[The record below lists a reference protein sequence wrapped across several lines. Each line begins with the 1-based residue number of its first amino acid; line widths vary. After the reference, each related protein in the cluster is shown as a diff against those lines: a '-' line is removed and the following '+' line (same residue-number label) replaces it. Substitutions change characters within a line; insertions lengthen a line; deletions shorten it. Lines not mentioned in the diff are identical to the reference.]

1 MSDSES
7 ETPKITVEIE
17 ENDEN
22 EEDVDVTEDEDS
34 DYVPGEDDEII
45 DEETYQE
52 FLLSLFPSKFLKNKI
67 DSEDSEEKKEKQKHL
82 LNLKIIGKK

>member
-1 MSDSES
+1 MIAIWN
-7 ETPKITVEIE
+7 PKITVEIE

-34 DYVPGEDDEII
+34 DVLGEDDEII

-52 FLLSLFPSKFLKNKI
+52 FLLSLFPRKFLKI
-67 DSEDSEEKKEKQKHL
+67 R
-82 LNLKIIGKK
+82 